1 MNALNI
7 PIETFIFV
15 TAPIFIQSNRGII
28 TLPSLAPVVMVT
40 SVSGFIGRLKASEYT
55 SAIAFFKLLL
65 PYTTGLV
72 CFILL

>member
-7 PIETFIFV
+7 PIEPFTLV
-15 TAPIFIQSNRGII
+15 TAPLFIQSNRDIF

-40 SVSGFIGRLKASEYT
+40 SVSGFIVRLKASEYT

-65 PYTTGLV
+65 PYTIGLV
-72 CFILL
+72 